1 MAASETKLGQTPD
14 DLGKTHEI
22 EAVKAQ
28 TDDSSN
34 LEPCAHTS
42 NSENLE
48 AVVVSMPDIPVA
60 QNTINE
66 DQPATQS
73 ALKERRS
80 RQGRAS
86 RGATAQKRNFQTS
99 TTSEH
104 QATLNATAGPSV
116 TT

>member
-42 NSENLE
+42 NSEME
-48 AVVVSMPDIPVA
+48 AVVLSMPGQV
-60 QNTINE
+60 
-66 DQPATQS
+66 
-73 ALKERRS
+73 
-80 RQGRAS
+80 
-86 RGATAQKRNFQTS
+86 F
-99 TTSEH
+99 
-104 QATLNATAGPSV
+104 
-116 TT
+116 